1 MTENHPHHKC
11 VTEAAET
18 AASAR
23 EARSLLSNLWAH
35 DVEHRLK
42 LRRKSEAL
50 SMGLGDVDVGTYPSH
65 PASNTVVNNNGG
77 LMKGALLAASLLGA
91 GGIGTLGMQL
101 VTQPPSLT
109 ENSVAPTPALL
120 GNPESSKPRDEVFKK
135 VKPLVFDL
143 VIESVEGDVKATVD
157 P

>member
-1 MTENHPHHKC
+1 
-11 VTEAAET
+11 
-18 AASAR
+18 
-23 EARSLLSNLWAH
+23 
-35 DVEHRLK
+35 
-42 LRRKSEAL
+42 
-50 SMGLGDVDVGTYPSH
+50 MGLGDVDVGTYPSH

-120 GNPESSKPRDEVFKK
+120 GNPASSKPRDEVFKK